1 MINRKLIVALLSL
14 VLVVALSIGGTF
26 AWLNDTSDT
35 VTNTF
40 KPGEIVTRVD
50 ETFDGN
56 VKSNVSIENV
66 KTDNAVDAYIR
77 AEIVVTWQDNEGNV
91 YGQLPVAGTDY
102 TIGFNLSS
110 NTDTNGGEWVA
121 STDGFYYWTM
131 PVAPGAKTGFLIKTC
146 APIADKAPKGYHLC
160 VEVISTAIQTVP
172 TSVVTTEWSTG
183 VVSEVAENGEL
194 TIKR

>member
-77 AEIVVTWQDNEGNV
+77 AEIVVTWQKDNGNV
-91 YGQLPVAGTDY
+91 YGQLPVEGVDY
-102 TIGFNLSS
+102 TIGL
-110 NTDTNGGEWVA
+110 DVANGWVLA
-121 STDGFYYWTM
+121 EDGFYYWTK
-131 PVAPGAKTGFLIKTC
+131 PVAPGAKTGILITTC
-146 APIADKAPKGYHLC
+146 APVDGKAPKGYSLC

-183 VVSEVAENGEL
+183 VSAVVDGEL

>member
-14 VLVVALSIGGTF
+14 ILVVALSIGGTF
-26 AWLNDTSDT
+26 AWLNDTSNT

-50 ETFDGN
+50 ETFDGK
-56 VKSNVSIENV
+56 VKSDVSIENIE
-66 KTDNAVDAYIR
+66 TDKAVDAYIR
-77 AEIVVTWQDNEGNV
+77 AEIVVTWQNENGNV

-102 TIGFNLSS
+102 TIGFNWSS
-110 NTDTNGGEWVA
+110 DTSGGEWVA

-131 PVAPGAKTGFLIKTC
+131 PVAPGAKTGILITTC
-146 APIADKAPKGYHLC
+146 SPKSTAPKGYHLC

-183 VVSEVAENGEL
+183 VSAVAENGEL
-194 TIKR
+194 TIITQ